1 MVVSR
6 RHVRCHGLCAV
17 WMTSSAACPRKR
29 WSGCGKKR
37 ASAAKLRVLAAVHR
51 HRTTNPRGTLPVACV
66 RRTTLAATDTTLAVM
81 LSMVAWAVAAAVLLP
96 WWRGCSV
103 YVSSAPGL
111 SMPGLVFSS
120 LRSSRCVVF
129 GEQYSTKPLVVQ
141 TKARTH
147 GHTQHAHASTLPH
160 RPSGSVAHRLTHR
173 RVCGVSV
180 DCEAHASQL
189 ASGQQQ
195 PQVS

>member
-81 LSMVAWAVAAAVLLP
+81 PSMVAWAVVAAVQLP
-96 WWRGCSV
+96 CSCSV
-103 YVSSAPGL
+103 YVSSAPRL

-147 GHTQHAHASTLPH
+147 DHTQHATRQCAATQTLWKCGTPPH
-160 RPSGSVAHRLTHR
+160 TPPGMRCE
-173 RVCGVSV
+173 CG
-180 DCEAHASQL
+180 L
-189 ASGQQQ
+189 
-195 PQVS
+195 